1 MAQIPLVTREQ
12 LDDWFEQ
19 RRQALHQQITEMID
33 TAVQPLKDQIAA
45 LEADAV
51 SYKDKVSLK
60 ADGGMFICAED
71 GGPKEERQP
80 FNFTARAENA
90 GAWEAFKLVKGQG

>member
-1 MAQIPLVTREQ
+1 MAQMQAITAAQ
-12 LDDWFEQ
+12 LEEAFEQ
-19 RRQALHQQITEMID
+19 RRIALRQQVEEMIAA
-33 TAVQPLKDQIAA
+33 AVQPLKDQIAA

-80 FNFTARAENA
+80 FNLTSRAENA